1 MKRVAT
7 FEMTQ
12 EVGMIFFL
20 VALSLFEL
28 FELVALS
35 HYFKTKWVY
44 LQSRYLENVI
54 FHALYDQWIKMLV
67 NNRLLTGNSRI
78 G

>member
-7 FEMTQ
+7 FELTQ

-20 VALSLFEL
+20 AALSLFAL

-44 LQSRYLENVI
+44 LQLRYLEKFII
-54 FHALYDQWIKMLV
+54 FFFYLIK
-67 NNRLLTGNSRI
+67 RYI
-78 G
+78 